1 MTRENKTS
9 RSCSPNLQ
17 EILAQLWQQAVCI
30 RICHTTD
37 SAQSKLF
44 ASHSMKVIAICIRGY
59 LLFGPKRNCAS
70 HRAQLPSRA
79 LMCAETF
86 FTTRKARE
94 RCCKNSLAPLVIL
107 VQATAVPFLFFQVLS
122 HLQTGAQAMGSTSR
136 VDKTLDKGF
145 RMAPSS
151 LSQGH
156 KRPHRRKDP
165 RILSLPFVWS
175 IGFLCFCAWAESSPA
190 TLG

>member
-86 FTTRKARE
+86 FHNKEGKGT
-94 RCCKNSLAPLVIL
+94 
-107 VQATAVPFLFFQVLS
+107 VLQEFS
-122 HLQTGAQAMGSTSR
+122 GTSR
-136 VDKTLDKGF
+136 HPGPGNGRPFPFFSGPQPSADWRPGEYGF
-145 RMAPSS
+145 NLQSR
-151 LSQGH
+151 QN
-156 KRPHRRKDP
+156 
-165 RILSLPFVWS
+165 
-175 IGFLCFCAWAESSPA
+175 
-190 TLG
+190 T

>member
-30 RICHTTD
+30 PICHTTD

-86 FTTRKARE
+86 FHNKEGKGTVLWHLSSSWSRQRPSLSFFFRSSAICR
-94 RCCKNSLAPLVIL
+94 LAPRRVW
-107 VQATAVPFLFFQVLS
+107 VQPPESTK
-122 HLQTGAQAMGSTSR
+122 HLTKA
-136 VDKTLDKGF
+136 
-145 RMAPSS
+145 APSS

-165 RILSLPFVWS
+165 RTLSLPFVWS
-175 IGFLCFCAWAESSPA
+175 IGFLCFCSWAESSPA